1 MITFNGQYR
10 NLDQSVSIYRI
21 VIDDEAYCGE
31 RIITGSAKS
40 VQDMVTMS
48 HEHNLVYA
56 QLRTA
61 PTAANLHVIIVSYI

>member
-1 MITFNGQYR
+1 MITFNGQCR

-21 VIDDEAYCGE
+21 VIDVEGDCG
-31 RIITGSAKS
+31 IITGSAKS

-48 HEHNLVYA
+48 HEHNLVHA

-61 PTAANLHVIIVSYI
+61 PTAANLHVIIVLYI